1 MEANGRAESLRLDHV
16 DEPVTVVRV
25 LRSGR
30 VVPPQREPESTP
42 GERGHGGPAL
52 CGCDHQRLMLV
63 PLKLDEPDAACCTLS
78 EPAGRGSTLQL
89 LASGRGRQGNRL
101 DEQAL

>member
-30 VVPPQREPESTP
+30 VVPPQSEPESTP
-42 GERGHGGPAL
+42 GERGHGGPAP
-52 CGCDHQRLMLV
+52 CGCHHQRLMLV
-63 PLKLDEPDAACCTLS
+63 PQKLDQLDAAGGPLS
-78 EPAGRGSTLQL
+78 EPAGRGPRPEL
-89 LASGRGRQGNRL
+89 LASSRGREGNPL
-101 DEQAL
+101 D